1 MIALLLP
8 LFLLAQEET
17 KTVVVEGTA
26 MIGTDLAKARDE
38 AIEDALRSAVEQGVG
53 LLISSETLVKNF
65 QVIEDRILSR
75 SHGYVAS
82 YEIVQERKEGSL
94 YRVRIKA
101 VVKLGNLK
109 DDLAAIGLLL
119 RRKGLPRLMVLV
131 DERNIGSEKI
141 PGFGYDLNNAETAIM
156 EVFMSKG
163 FTFIDQAAAKRKLA
177 KDVALAAIEDPEAAK
192 RIGFANHAEVI
203 IVGKA
208 MAKLARGASKYLG
221 DMKSCQ
227 ADVNLRAINVE
238 TGEIIAVASAHRAA
252 VHIDEIS
259 GGNEAIKK
267 AAKEAAEQL
276 MERILSRWT
285 ADVTSG
291 ERISLTVYG
300 LTSFGDVDLLKREIE
315 EMRGVKGV
323 YSHGFEAGCLSLEV
337 EYEGNGEA
345 LARNLAAGLP
355 SFEVEIVSQTL
366 SSLVIKVKKRGE

>member
-156 EVFMSKG
+156 EVFMSRG
-163 FTFIDQAAAKRKLA
+163 FTFIDQA
-177 KDVALAAIEDPEAAK
+177 
-192 RIGFANHAEVI
+192 
-203 IVGKA
+203 
-208 MAKLARGASKYLG
+208 
-221 DMKSCQ
+221 
-227 ADVNLRAINVE
+227 
-238 TGEIIAVASAHRAA
+238 
-252 VHIDEIS
+252 
-259 GGNEAIKK
+259 
-267 AAKEAAEQL
+267 
-276 MERILSRWT
+276 
-285 ADVTSG
+285 
-291 ERISLTVYG
+291 
-300 LTSFGDVDLLKREIE
+300 
-315 EMRGVKGV
+315 
-323 YSHGFEAGCLSLEV
+323 
-337 EYEGNGEA
+337 
-345 LARNLAAGLP
+345 
-355 SFEVEIVSQTL
+355 
-366 SSLVIKVKKRGE
+366 

>member
-1 MIALLLP
+1 MIALILP
-8 LFLLAQEET
+8 LFILAQEEV

-26 MIGTDLAKARDE
+26 MIGNDLAKARDE

-82 YEIVQERKEGSL
+82 YEIIQERKSGGI
-94 YRVRIKA
+94 YRVKIKA
-101 VVKLGNLK
+101 LVKIGEIK
-109 DDLAAIGLLL
+109 DDLVAIGLLL

-131 DERNIGSEKI
+131 DERNIGSESI
-141 PGFGYDLNNAETAIM
+141 PGFGYDLNNAETVIM
-156 EVFMSKG
+156 DVFISKG
-163 FTFIDQAAAKRKLA
+163 FTFIDQTAAKRKLA
-177 KDVALAAIEDPEAAK
+177 KEVALTAINDPEAAK

-208 MAKLARGASKYLG
+208 IAKVARGASKYLG

-227 ADVNLRAINVE
+227 ADVSLRAINVE
-238 TGEIIAVASAHRAA
+238 TGEIIAVSSAHAAA
-252 VHIDEIS
+252 VHLDEIS

-267 AAKEAAEQL
+267 AAKIAGEEL
-276 MERILSRWT
+276 MEKILSRWSAELT
-285 ADVTSG
+285 TG
-291 ERISLTVYG
+291 ERISIRVYG
-300 LTSFGDVDLLKREIE
+300 LASFVDADLLKREME
-315 EMRGVKGV
+315 ELRGVKGV
-323 YSHGFEAGCLSLEV
+323 YSHGFEAGCLSLDV

-345 LARNLAAGLP
+345 LARNLAGGLP